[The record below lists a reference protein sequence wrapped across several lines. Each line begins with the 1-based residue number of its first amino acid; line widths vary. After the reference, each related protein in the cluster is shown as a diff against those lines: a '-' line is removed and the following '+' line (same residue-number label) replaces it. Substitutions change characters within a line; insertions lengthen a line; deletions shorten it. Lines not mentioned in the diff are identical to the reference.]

1 MNYDE
6 YTYTELDGY
15 KNVFRQERKD
25 NVADQ
30 GLLAAPLVPLIDTL
44 VAKRPKWKFVA
55 ARRAGLTRVPDGTAI
70 LTWTF
75 VEVYENNEKLGEID
89 YTYSHR
95 DGENKIAYCY
105 DNHRLMD
112 KRKRGSWTKTTKMDK
127 AVKEILKLF
136 RPKDTTEI
144 VRSRMELVAGVVEHT
159 KNFAGHNFLR
169 SYSNLRDR
177 HLSNF
182 VMSNWDILVPLLEKA
197 EVPYDP
203 NLPDH
208 YASAEKA
215 KAMAASLETDGVTI
229 LVRANDYIVV
239 QATGDVEIKTS
250 EELPSEVRSKLGM
263 LKLTEVK
270 QYIPD
275 IGIRCAPDTYF
286 ISGKDSK

>member
-25 NVADQ
+25 NVADR

-44 VAKRPKWKFVA
+44 VAKRPKWKFAA
-55 ARRAGLTRVPDGTAI
+55 ARRAGLSRVPDGTAI
-70 LTWTF
+70 ATWTF

-89 YTYSHR
+89 YTYANR
-95 DGENKIAYCY
+95 DGDNKIAYCY

-144 VRSRMELVAGVVEHT
+144 VRDRMERVSTVVSQAATAAKHE
-159 KNFAGHNFLR
+159 FLR
-169 SYSNLRDR
+169 PYSNLRDR

-197 EVPYDP
+197 EIPYDP
-203 NLPDH
+203 KLPEH
-208 YASAEKA
+208 YAFAEKA
-215 KAMAASLETDGVTI
+215 NAMAASLETDGVSI
-229 LVRANDYIVV
+229 LVRSNDYIVV
-239 QATGDVEIKTS
+239 HPTGDVEIKTS
-250 EELPSEVRSKLGM
+250 EELPSEVRGKLGM
-263 LKLTEVK
+263 LKLTKVQE
-270 QYIPD
+270 YIPD
-275 IGIRCAPDTYF
+275 IGIRCAADTYF
-286 ISGKDSK
+286 ISGKVSK